1 MARARGRY
9 SGIGTATPRTGM
21 DHTRPCVIHTGCVVS
36 VGHRPALGQATS
48 GSTTGVQTE
57 GRPLY
62 LPAGPFTEATVLLA
76 LQARRS
82 EALACRKCQV
92 LQRQAVRAAAPSS
105 PSTSRYANK
114 AAALTC
120 VYMALR
126 SLDPTGKGRKRWTM
140 PPEGILERVPDRLR
154 ESPDPRNNQDQRLN

>member
-1 MARARGRY
+1 MARARDRH

-21 DHTRPCVIHTGCVVS
+21 DHTRPRVMHTGCVVG

-57 GRPLY
+57 GRPLR
-62 LPAGPFTEATVLLA
+62 LPADQFTEAAVLLA

-92 LQRQAVRAAAPSS
+92 LQRQAVRAAAPPS
-105 PSTSRYANK
+105 PSRSRYE
-114 AAALTC
+114 
-120 VYMALR
+120 
-126 SLDPTGKGRKRWTM
+126 RWTM
-140 PPEGILERVPDRLR
+140 PLEGIPEHVPGRLR
-154 ESPDPRNNQDQRLN
+154 ESPDPTQQPRSAVELTYPVSAAVSHMCQVPGLT